1 MFIVVVA
8 EYILL
13 SKSSVLFHI
22 NNLCASI
29 SYLQQKKKNKNNK
42 RFFLIFFLEF
52 RRNIW
57 DKKFQSSFFFM
68 IVLNYVEVGV
78 FYI

>member
-29 SYLQQKKKNKNNK
+29 SYLQQKKNKNNK